1 MTPSQSL
8 LQPGPV
14 VDNSEHKPA
23 ERELNKAFEFAEGI
37 TTAIPNVLSEVDEDG
52 RYLQVCRR
60 NPELLAMARPKP
72 KRCTRPAVSGET
84 ELILRDVIASEQE
97 RQ

>member
-8 LQPGPV
+8 LQPALV

-23 ERELNKAFEFAEGI
+23 ERELNKALEFAEGI

-52 RYLQVCRR
+52 RYLQVCR
-60 NPELLAMARPKP
+60 
-72 KRCTRPAVSGET
+72 
-84 ELILRDVIASEQE
+84 
-97 RQ
+97 